1 MAEEHL
7 SGTESHALDL
17 VDGPRRSSG
26 VVYALGATTVDLL
39 EGAQELYSVF
49 VRTLFYT
56 ARGRRDAGAVAR
68 QMYEMGNRSL
78 FFVTITLGALG
89 LIITYQI
96 GVQQA
101 RVVPDYGMIGA
112 MYIQLLVRDLAASL
126 GALMLATRV
135 GAGIAAEI
143 ASMVVTEQVD
153 ALRMCAADP
162 IDFLIV
168 PRFLASLVMTGVLV
182 IWGAFVAAWAGALTA
197 HFAFGVGFGTF
208 FNLNYVH
215 AGDLITGLTKCIAYG
230 AAIPVVSGHCGLSAF
245 GGSEGVGWATTRAV
259 VNSSLAVIVL
269 NFCISTTALFVFGT

>member
-1 MAEEHL
+1 MEVVARGGAIQSL
-7 SGTESHALDL
+7 GVAALDL
-17 VDGPRRSSG
+17 LQGGR
-26 VVYALGATTVDLL
+26 
-39 EGAQELYSVF
+39 ELYSVF

-56 ARGRRDAGAVAR
+56 ARGRREPRAVAR

-78 FFVTITLGALG
+78 LFVTITLGALG

-96 GVQQA
+96 GLQQG

-162 IDFLIV
+162 IDFLVV

-197 HFAFGVGFGTF
+197 HFAFGVSFGTF
-208 FNLNYVH
+208 FNLSAVH
-215 AGDLITGLTKCIAYG
+215 AGDLVTGLTKCVAYG
-230 AAIPVVSGHCGLSAF
+230 AAIPVVSGHCGLSAH
-245 GGSEGVGWATTRAV
+245 GGSEGVGLATTRAV
-259 VNSSLAVIVL
+259 VNASLAVIVL
-269 NFCISTTALFVFGT
+269 NFFISSAALFVFGS